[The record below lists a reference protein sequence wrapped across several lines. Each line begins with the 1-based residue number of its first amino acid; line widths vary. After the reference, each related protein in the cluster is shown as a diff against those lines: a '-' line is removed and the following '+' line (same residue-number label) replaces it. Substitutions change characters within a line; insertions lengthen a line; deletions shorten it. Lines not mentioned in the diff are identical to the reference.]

1 MQRKVTVLGAG
12 KIGAAVAKMLH
23 HSGSYELTVAD
34 LDSTALGR
42 LADAIPIKTVPLDV
56 SDEERLHQLIQGEQ
70 VVISAC
76 SFDLNASIARVCL
89 SAGCSYFDLTEDVA
103 TTRAIMDIAAK
114 ATKGQIFMPQCGL
127 APGFIDVLGFDIS
140 RNFEKVESL
149 KMRVGA
155 LPQYPSNQ
163 MMYNL
168 TWSTDGL
175 INEYCNPCEVI
186 KDGEYLQVLP
196 LEGLELFSLDGME
209 YEAFNTSGGLGTLCS
224 TLKGNVQQMNYKT
237 VRYKGHQY
245 LMSFLINDLNLGE
258 GSRRDL
264 LKEIMESSVPITKQD
279 VVLIFVTCSGWRE
292 GKLEQIS
299 DARKIYHAELFGEQ
313 WSSIQITTAAGICT
327 AVDLYFQH
335 KLPQRGF
342 VKQEDIQLAD
352 FLANQFGR
360 WYQKAG
366 NIANVTGA
374 IEASSY

>member
-1 MQRKVTVLGAG
+1 MHNVTVLGAG

-23 HSGSYELTVAD
+23 YSGDYELAVAD
-34 LDSTALGR
+34 TDVQALDR
-42 LADAIPIKTVPLDV
+42 LRDLIPIKTVQLDV
-56 SDEERLHQLIQGEQ
+56 SDEERLYQLIQAAE

-76 SFDLNASIARVCL
+76 SFDLNTSIARVCL
-89 SAGCSYFDLTEDVA
+89 RAGCSYFDLTEDVA
-103 TTRAIMDIAAK
+103 TTRSIVAIAAEAK
-114 ATKGQIFMPQCGL
+114 RGQIFMPQCGL
-127 APGFIDVLGFDIS
+127 APGFIDVLGFDVS
-140 RNFEKVESL
+140 RSFDKVESL

-186 KDGEYLQVLP
+186 RDGEYLEVLP
-196 LEGLELFSLDGME
+196 LEGLEHFSLDGME
-209 YEAFNTSGGLGTLCS
+209 YEAFNTSGGLGTLCA
-224 TLKGNVQQMNYKT
+224 TLKGNVEQMNYKT

-258 GSRRDL
+258 GSRRQL

-279 VVLIFVTCSGWRE
+279 VVLVFVTCSGWRE

-327 AVDLYFQH
+327 AVDLHFEEQ
-335 KLPQRGF
+335 LPKRGF
-342 VKQEDIQLAD
+342 VKQEDIRLAD

-360 WYQKAG
+360 CYEKASS
-366 NIANVTGA
+366 VSGA
-374 IEASSY
+374 IG

>member
-1 MQRKVTVLGAG
+1 MQKVTVLGAG
-12 KIGAAVAKMLH
+12 KIGAAVVKMLH

-34 LDSTALGR
+34 TDVQALAR
-42 LADAIPIKTVPLDV
+42 LSEAIGIKTVPLDV
-56 SDEERLHQLIQGEQ
+56 SDEAKLYSLIQADQ

-76 SFDLNASIARVCL
+76 SFDLNTRIAMVCL
-89 SAGCSYFDLTEDVA
+89 KVGASYFDLTEDVA
-103 TTRAIMDIAAK
+103 TTRSILDIAAK
-114 ATKGQIFMPQCGL
+114 AKEGQIFMPQYGL

-140 RNFEKVESL
+140 RNFDKVESL

-186 KDGEYLQVLP
+186 RDGEYLEVLP
-196 LEGLELFSLDGME
+196 LEGLEHFSLDGME
-209 YEAFNTSGGLGTLCS
+209 YEAFNTSGGLGTLCT
-224 TLKGNVQQMNYKT
+224 TLKGKVELMNYKT

-245 LMSFLINDLNLGE
+245 LMSFLINDLNLGQ
-258 GSRRDL
+258 GSRRNL

-299 DARKIYHAELFGEQ
+299 DARKIYHADMFGEE
-313 WSSIQITTAAGICT
+313 WSSIQITTSAGVCT
-327 AVDLYFQH
+327 AVDLYFQG

-342 VKQEDIQLAD
+342 VRQEDMPLAD
-352 FLANQFGR
+352 FLTNQFGR
-360 WYQKAG
+360 CYETAS
-366 NIANVTGA
+366 NVSGA
-374 IEASSY
+374 IASTPTT